1 MLKRILV
8 LSLFLSSLA
17 ASIYADDKILSPN
30 ISQKKFI
37 QYMKKD
43 GWILVEEKLNGKEFV
58 NNKIEE
64 YKNYF
69 QGGWNFDGYDNPKSS
84 FCGFSCKILSATF
97 LTGYLSGICFVAED
111 KNSILNLQKEKFIKN
126 NNLLLEI
133 ENLNEAL
140 YYTQDGN
147 EFRFIKS
154 DNQLTVYYKINE
166 KNTHY
171 SRKLNS

>member
-1 MLKRILV
+1 ML
-8 LSLFLSSLA
+8 F
-17 ASIYADDKILSPN
+17 SIYADDKILSPN

-69 QGGWNFDGYDNPKSS
+69 WGVWNFDGYDNPKSS
-84 FCGFSCKILSATF
+84 FCGFSCKILSAEF
-97 LTGYLSGICFVAED
+97 LTGYLSRICFVAED
-111 KNSILNLQKEKFIKN
+111 

>member
-1 MLKRILV
+1 MKRMFLFAIASIFML
-8 LSLFLSSLA
+8 F
-17 ASIYADDKILSPN
+17 SIYADDKILSPN

-69 QGGWNFDGYDNPKSS
+69 CGVWNFDGYDNPKSS
-84 FCGFSCKILSATF
+84 FCGFSCKILSAEF
-97 LTGYLSGICFVAED
+97 LTGYLSRICFVAED

>member
-1 MLKRILV
+1 MKRMFLFAIASIFML
-8 LSLFLSSLA
+8 F
-17 ASIYADDKILSPN
+17 SIYADDKILSPN

-69 QGGWNFDGYDNPKSS
+69 WGVWNFDGYDNPKSS
-84 FCGFSCKILSATF
+84 FCGFSCKILSAEF
-97 LTGYLSGICFVAED
+97 LTGYLSRICFVAED